1 MICTRDDIMLY
12 LLHHNLPPLNSFKIM
27 EKVRKGKGLEPED
40 EKLMRENNVPEW
52 YITSCKKIKYMFPKA
67 HAAAYVTMAF
77 RIAYFKVHYPIAFYI
92 TYFTVR
98 ATDFDADL
106 MLRGKERVV
115 SAISELNDKPDL
127 TQKEKNLI
135 TILEVVNEM
144 YARKISFLP
153 VDLYKSDATRFLEE
167 DGAIRPP
174 LNAISGISDAVGQS
188 IVDAREEAEGPFLSV
203 EELMKRAKIGAAVV
217 EKMKEYD
224 ILKGIPDTSQVSL
237 FDL

>member
-1 MICTRDDIMLY
+1 
-12 LLHHNLPPLNSFKIM
+12 
-27 EKVRKGKGLEPED
+27 
-40 EKLMRENNVPEW
+40 MRENNVPEW
-52 YITSCKKIKYMFPKA
+52 YISSCKKIKYMFPKA

-115 SAISELNDKPDL
+115 AAIDELNAKSDL

-153 VDLYKSDATRFLEE
+153 IDLYKSDATKFVEE
-167 DGAIRPP
+167 NGAIRPP
-174 LNAISGISDAVGQS
+174 LNAISGVSDAVGQS
-188 IVDAREEAEGPFLSV
+188 IIDARDNGGPFLSV
-203 EELMKRAKIGAAVV
+203 EELMRRAKIGSAVV

-224 ILKGIPDTSQVSL
+224 VLNGLPDTSQVSL
-237 FDL
+237 FDISC